1 MKLFDFQKAVARHL
15 RAGRNV
21 ILQAPTGSGKT
32 IAALWPFLEAWD
44 RKGAEFPR
52 QCIYSVPMRVLANQ
66 FTFKTRQLVSQEMR
80 LMRNPQV
87 EIQTGENPDDPK
99 VHGDLVFTTIDQTL
113 SNILC
118 VPYAVGGGSAN
129 INAGAVISSYLVFDE
144 FHLFPPEGALK
155 TTLEILALLNRV
167 TPFLLMTATFSS
179 VMLKRLAE
187 KLDAEVVMVSH
198 DELAK
203 IPSQR
208 NKVRCFHVREKT
220 LEADDVW
227 TQHQIGRRSIAI
239 CNTVERSQNLFEAL
253 EDKVRGTN
261 TEVLLL
267 HARFLPKHRKS
278 KEDFIRDEFG
288 DQKEKWT
295 KGSLILVATQVIE
308 VGLDITCDNLHT
320 EIAPASSVLQ
330 RAGRCARF
338 ENEQGDVFLYDV
350 PLNKKGE
357 RNFAPYHEKD
367 EKPLCEKAWT
377 AFLAR
382 SGQVLDF
389 FEEQKVIDEVHT
401 EADEKMLNE
410 LEANKGRT
418 WDTIR
423 RAMTQCDPSTR
434 PELIRDSSDSC
445 TLLVHDDPY
454 FFENPYRYRGFSM
467 YRGSLLGKWRDLQEW
482 ASAKELGWILKYPQ
496 ETKESSDP
504 QEAKQAPKFEWPA
517 VPKHLDKPFYSPL
530 YVVNPALVEYDEH
543 IGFRFSANGGVNPAD
558 LLEQAKGRKR
568 DFDSK
573 YQLEDYPTHIK
584 NMIKLYRERYA
595 ARLDF
600 AASRLENKLGLESG
614 RLDRAVRLAI
624 AFHDVGKMQTQWQTW
639 ARNYERAIGEKDLVE
654 DTNVMIAHTHSE
666 TEEHRELE
674 KKVKPRRPH
683 HAGEGAAA
691 VMELIRE
698 FSDGKDTFYKAVMTA
713 IARHHSPHTD
723 KFDDYRM
730 ERASVGAVVRAL
742 MEASEHVET
751 SLVERAL
758 HLEEPE
764 IDLDTEL
771 LGSDNQAEDWLMYL
785 LVVRALRLTDGESQ
799 EGGND

>member
-382 SGQVLDF
+382 SGQALDF
-389 FEEQKVIDEVHT
+389 FGEQKVIDEVHT

-467 YRGSLLGKWRDLQEW
+467 YRGSLLGKWKELQEW
-482 ASAKELGWILKYPQ
+482 ARAKDLKWIVAIPQ
-496 ETKESSDP
+496 EKKKSEQAED
-504 QEAKQAPKFEWPA
+504 AKHRIQFNWFEIP
-517 VPKHLDKPFYSPL
+517 PHLDQLPYSPL
-530 YVVNPALVEYDEH
+530 YVVNPALVEYDERV
-543 IGFRFSANGGVNPAD
+543 GFRFSANGGVNPDD
-558 LLEQAKGRKR
+558 LLELAKGHKR
-568 DFDSK
+568 DFDSN

-584 NMIKLYRERYA
+584 NMMKLYRERYA
-595 ARLDF
+595 ERLRF
-600 AASRLENKLGLESG
+600 AASRLENKLGLGSG
-614 RLDRAVRLAI
+614 SIDRAARLAI
-624 AFHDVGKMQTQWQTW
+624 AFHDVGKMQAKWQTW
-639 ARNYERAIGEKDLVE
+639 ARNYQEKIGEPVNE
-654 DTNVMIAHTHSE
+654 ASMMIAHTHSE
-666 TEEHRELE
+666 TEEHREKE
-674 KKVKPRRPH
+674 KKVKPSRPH

-691 VMELIRE
+691 VMDLIKK
-698 FSDGKDTFYKAVMTA
+698 FSGDDEAFHKAVITA

-730 ERASVGAVVRAL
+730 ERASVAAVVRAL
-742 MEASEHVET
+742 MEAGEHVEPEI
-751 SLVERAL
+751 VERAL
-758 HLEEPE
+758 CLEQPE

-799 EGGND
+799 EEEK

>member
-1 MKLFDFQKAVARHL
+1 MKLFEFQKTVARHL
-15 RAGRNV
+15 RAGKNV

-66 FTFKTRQLVSQEMR
+66 FTFKTRQLINQEMR

-99 VHGDLVFTTIDQTL
+99 AHGDLVFTTIDQTL

-155 TTLEILALLNRV
+155 TALEILSLLNGI

-179 VMLKRLAE
+179 EMLDALKE
-187 KLDAEVVMVSH
+187 KLGAEVVTVSRE
-198 DELAK
+198 ELAK
-203 IPSQR
+203 IPSQQ
-208 NKVRCFHVREKT
+208 NKVRCYHVRDK
-220 LEADDVW
+220 LLGADDVW
-227 TQHQIGRRSIAI
+227 TQHQGNRRSIAI
-239 CNTVERSQNLFEAL
+239 CNTVERAQDLFEAL
-253 EDKVRGTN
+253 EDKARGTN
-261 TEVLLL
+261 TEVRLL
-267 HARFLPKHRKS
+267 HARFLPKHRKE
-278 KEDFIRDEFG
+278 KEDLIRQEFG
-288 DQKEKWT
+288 DKKEQWT
-295 KGSLILVATQVIE
+295 KESLILVATQVIE

-338 ENEQGDVFLYDV
+338 ENEQGDVFIYDV
-350 PLNKKGE
+350 PLNAKGE

-377 AFLAR
+377 AFLTR
-382 SGQVLDF
+382 SGQAFDF

-467 YRGSLLGKWRDLQEW
+467 YRGSVLGKWKDLQDW
-482 ASAKELGWILKYPQ
+482 ARAQELNWIVAIPQ
-496 ETKESSDP
+496 EKKESEQAED
-504 QEAKQAPKFEWPA
+504 AKHKIQFNWFEIPPH
-517 VPKHLDKPFYSPL
+517 VDQPPYSPL
-530 YVVNPALVEYDEH
+530 YVVNPALVEYDER
-543 IGFRFSANGGVNPAD
+543 IGFRFSEKGGVNLAD
-558 LLEQAKGRKR
+558 LLELAKGRKR
-568 DFDSK
+568 DFDSS

-584 NMIKLYRERYA
+584 NMMKLYRERYA
-595 ARLDF
+595 ERLRF

-614 RLDRAVRLAI
+614 SIDRATRLAI
-624 AFHDVGKMQTQWQTW
+624 AFHDVGKMQMQWQAW
-639 ARNYERAIGEKDLVE
+639 ARNYEKAIGEEDLVS
-654 DTNVMIAHTHSE
+654 DPNLMIAHTHSE
-666 TEEHRELE
+666 TEEHREKE

-691 VMELIRE
+691 VMDLIKE
-698 FSDGKDTFYKAVMTA
+698 FSGDDEAYYKAVITA
-713 IARHHSPHTD
+713 IARHHSPRTNS
-723 KFDDYRM
+723 FDEYRM
-730 ERASVGAVVRAL
+730 ESASVAATVRAL
-742 MEASEHVET
+742 MEAGENVET
-751 SLVERAL
+751 ELVARTLNLDA
-758 HLEEPE
+758 PE